1 MNKIFEWLENRSRW
15 NKLRELGQSNLVR
28 ASVLMP
34 VFGYLLIFNENI
46 HQYLTIRYD
55 AGWPFNYLPPMWRIW
70 TLYFGSVFLAI
81 GSILFAWRC
90 PDEIKQYPTAF
101 RMSDTVRPHLTSHNL
116 TGQIADKLRALYAG
130 MSKWEN
136 SIFDAPRLNPDDPN
150 LGAGDPTI
158 QTGDQWGLG
167 LIHIW
172 SVSDLKQPILRII
185 IFCCLGPE

>member
-1 MNKIFEWLENRSRW
+1 
-15 NKLRELGQSNLVR
+15 
-28 ASVLMP
+28 
-34 VFGYLLIFNENI
+34 
-46 HQYLTIRYD
+46 
-55 AGWPFNYLPPMWRIW
+55 
-70 TLYFGSVFLAI
+70 
-81 GSILFAWRC
+81 
-90 PDEIKQYPTAF
+90 
-101 RMSDTVRPHLTSHNL
+101 MSDTVRPHLTSHNL

-185 IFCCLGPE
+185 IFLLFRAGIVLLAIPAVYTFVQVILILAKHLFT